1 MSPSKLNA
9 LNGSVRISGEREKE
23 KERQAYILE
32 DKPRLVK
39 NELIKYCL

>member
-1 MSPSKLNA
+1 MNPSKMKA
-9 LNGSVRISGEREKE
+9 LNGSIKISREEE

-39 NELIKYCL
+39 KN